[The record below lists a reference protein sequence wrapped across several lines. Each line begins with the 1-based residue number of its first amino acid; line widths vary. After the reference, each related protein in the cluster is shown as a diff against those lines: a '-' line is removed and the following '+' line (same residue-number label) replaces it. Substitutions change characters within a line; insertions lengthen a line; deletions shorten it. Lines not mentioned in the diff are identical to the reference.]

1 VAVAPAFAKEH
12 SRKAVA
18 EASRPSI
25 RLNGVTLLPE
35 PEGALWWPE
44 RQTLL
49 LADLH
54 LEKGSAYARRGSLLP
69 PYDSAATLTRLEF
82 LLRRRPAR
90 AVICLGDSFHDGDA
104 AERLPKSE
112 LERLRRLTE
121 SHDWT
126 WIAGNHDP
134 APPAEAGGR
143 VVEEMTLGPLVL
155 RHEAQLEAA
164 AGEISGHYHPK
175 ASVRHRLGRFTGRC
189 FVSDPRRLILP
200 AFGAYAGGLNVLAP
214 AISRLFPQGF
224 QVQLLAR
231 GRVLPFP
238 SNLLL

>member
-1 VAVAPAFAKEH
+1 MHTLPALLREREETPA
-12 SRKAVA
+12 RL
-18 EASRPSI
+18 RPSI
-25 RLNGVTLLPE
+25 QVNGATLYPE

-69 PYDSAATLTRLEF
+69 PYDSAASLTRLEF
-82 LLRRRPAR
+82 LLQRHRPAS
-90 AVICLGDSFHDGDA
+90 VVCLGDSFHDTEA
-104 AERLPKSE
+104 IERLPE
-112 LERLRRLTE
+112 DEMRRLRRLTE
-121 SHDWT
+121 ACNWT
-126 WIAGNHDP
+126 WVAGNHDP
-134 APPAEAGGR
+134 APPPEAGGR
-143 VVEEMTLGPLVL
+143 VVEELTLGPLTL
-155 RHEAQLEAA
+155 RHEASLEPAT
-164 AGEISGHYHPK
+164 GEISGHYHPK

>member
-1 VAVAPAFAKEH
+1 MP
-12 SRKAVA
+12 
-18 EASRPSI
+18 EASALATRRRETIVRSQPAI

-44 RQTLL
+44 RRTLL

-54 LEKGSAYARRGSLLP
+54 LEKGSAYARRGNLLP
-69 PYDSAATLTRLEF
+69 PYDSAASLTRLEF
-82 LLRRRPAR
+82 LLQRRRATS
-90 AVICLGDSFHDGDA
+90 VICLGDSFHDPDA
-104 AERLPKSE
+104 AQRLPAGE
-112 LERLRRLTE
+112 LRRLRTLTNA
-121 SHDWT
+121 HDWI

-143 VVEEMTLGPLVL
+143 VVEELTLGPLVL
-155 RHEAQLEAA
+155 RHEARPEPT

-189 FVSDPRRLILP
+189 FVSDARRLILP
-200 AFGAYAGGLNVLAP
+200 AFGAYAGGLDVLAP
-214 AISRLFPQGF
+214 AISRLFPDGF
-224 QVQLLAR
+224 DVQLLAR

-238 SNLLL
+238 RSALA